1 MRVVDRLEQQWPDV
15 HSRLTELPTARQH
28 QVALRA
34 AVESLRAVGLP
45 VPEDDEGALAR
56 EVDRLDSITWAIQ
69 ERTDAEPG
77 AHDHAFRVAR
87 AMNSY
92 LLARFGDSPAD
103 ALYEALHGLGAP
115 SDPGS
120 VLGF

>member
-1 MRVVDRLEQQWPDV
+1 MNRLEQQWPDV
-15 HSRLTELPTARQH
+15 HSRLAKLPTAQQYR
-28 QVALRA
+28 VALRA
-34 AVESLRAVGLP
+34 AFESLRAVGLT
-45 VPEDDEGALAR
+45 VPEDDEEALAR

-69 ERTDAEPG
+69 ETTDAEPG
-77 AHDHAFRVAR
+77 AYDQAFRIAR